1 MLITDAQIHLWD
13 IDRPERPWPQ
23 PPRGRPQRPDGFS
36 GVQALA
42 AMDAIGVDRCVIV
55 PSLVAG
61 DSNEFAIE
69 AVRAHPERFS
79 IMGRLDISNP
89 ANAELLPTWTQQPGM
104 LGIRLAGG
112 LRPLAEQIADG
123 SLEWLW
129 AGCERHN
136 VPIMMLPGPPALEA
150 VGGVAERHPGLT
162 IVLDHLSLRL
172 VEDGTAFDTLDSTLA
187 LARFPKVHVKVSS
200 VPNFS
205 VEPYPYRDVHQP
217 MRRVYDAYGPRRMF
231 WGSDFTRLRGTY
243 MDCLRLFRDEL
254 DFLSAED
261 REWILGKGIAECLGW
276 PETPRKAYRPE

>member
-1 MLITDAQIHLWD
+1 MLITDSQIHLWD

-61 DSNEFAIE
+61 DSNDFAIE
-69 AVRAHPERFS
+69 AARVKPERFA
-79 IMGRLDISNP
+79 IMGRLDISDP
-89 ANAELLPTWTQQPGM
+89 VNARLLPTWRAQPGM

-112 LRPLAEQIADG
+112 LRPLPEQIEDG

-129 AGCERHN
+129 NGCEEHRI
-136 VPIMMLPGPPALEA
+136 PIMMLPGPAGLRS
-150 VGGVAERHPGLT
+150 VGEVAGRHPGLT

-172 VEDGTAFDTLDSTLA
+172 VEDGTAWDTLDATLA
-187 LARFPKVHVKVSS
+187 LAQHPNVSVKVSS

-205 VEPYPYRDVHQP
+205 IEPFPYRDVHP
-217 MRRVYDAYGPRRMF
+217 HIRRVHDSYGPRRMF

-243 MDCLRLFRDEL
+243 ADCLRLFRDEM

-261 REWILGKGIAECLGW
+261 REWILGKAIAECLGW
-276 PETPRKAYRPE
+276 PEVPPAS